1 VAIFPGLY
9 LLAQKGIAMSDLASL
24 SQSIASVVE
33 RLSSSLVRVEA
44 RRRRGATGIIWSSEG
59 HILTTS
65 HAVEHEGP
73 IQVTLPDGR
82 SVNAELAGRDQSTDL
97 ALLKADATGLTP
109 LSPASLD
116 GVKVGHFV
124 LALGHP
130 GRTTRATLGIVSALG
145 EGWRTHAG
153 GRIDRYLETDADLPP
168 GFSGGP
174 LVDAQGRFLG
184 LLTAAFSRT
193 AAVVIPGE
201 TLTRVAT
208 TLNEHGGI
216 RRGYLGVGAYP
227 VRLPKHLS
235 TAAGSDTGL
244 IFLSVDPDGP
254 AHRAGLV
261 LGDVLVNL
269 GGHTLEG
276 VEDLLGYLGDEKVG
290 TTVQAKVLRAGE
302 VREVSLTLGKRS

>member
-1 VAIFPGLY
+1 
-9 LLAQKGIAMSDLASL
+9 MSDLLSL
-24 SQSIASVVE
+24 SQSIASLVE
-33 RLSSSLVRVEA
+33 RLAPSVVRVEA
-44 RRRRGATGIIWSSEG
+44 RRRHGSTGILWSGEG

-65 HAVEHEGP
+65 HAVENEGQ

-82 SVNAELAGRDQSTDL
+82 AVPAELAGRDPSTDL
-97 ALLKADATGLTP
+97 ALLKVQATGLAP
-109 LSPASLD
+109 LSPAPLE

-124 LALGHP
+124 LAVGHP

-145 EGWRTHAG
+145 DEWRTHAG
-153 GRIDRYLETDADLPP
+153 GRISRYLETDADLPP

-193 AAVVIPGE
+193 AAVAIPGE
-201 TLTRVAT
+201 TLTRVVN
-208 TLNEHGGI
+208 TLKEHGGV

-227 VRLPKHLS
+227 VRIPQHLREK
-235 TAAGSDTGL
+235 AGADTGL

-254 AHRAGLV
+254 AQRAGLL

-269 GGHTLEG
+269 GGRSLEG
-276 VEDLLGYLGDEKVG
+276 VDDLLGYLADEKVG
-290 TTVQAKVLRAGE
+290 NTVQAKVLRAGE
-302 VREVSLTLGKRS
+302 VREVSLTIGKRS